1 MKKEFMMFIRKV
13 ENGYLVED
21 TANSKI
27 NVFGGPVEMFSFVQG
42 ELQKHIADHNE
53 KVEEQIDLPLE

>member
-27 NVFGGPVEMFSFVQG
+27 NVFNGPVEMFSFVQE
-42 ELQKHIADHNE
+42 ELQKQIASE
-53 KVEEQIDLPLE
+53 KVEGQEELPLE